1 MEESRFAAEKKPLAA
16 SVASEPASTSPGLG
30 LLDHRH
36 HAASPPPD
44 DDMSSS
50 PGSSTSSYVYGQAPL
65 HLHLSAP
72 IRSRRKFSFPVAL
85 EHGPP
90 FASVQAGTSARR
102 RFSDAVSRRLSLGW
116 RHHYGVGGAGGGAF
130 SQQQQESMAWEERQV
145 IAQAKGLARRY
156 IRARLKRSGL
166 LHGKG
171 RGGLSRLRSATLLLT
186 SSQPSSSS
194 SSSDCPQPPWG
205 KGLGSGDMSGAASPV
220 CHVLMSAGQEL
231 ERMHPQVYAD
241 VSRQMG
247 ITLST
252 ESIARG
258 ALSAVGRSIFK
269 NEVTWSKIVSLFA
282 VAGGLAVDCVRRGH
296 HEYLSSLVEAI
307 GDVIEGEQLSAW
319 IAGKGG
325 WMGLVY
331 HFCPE
336 RLEQGSFN
344 HWTVSQTCLIGVIT
358 ALSASV
364 LLLIAVLLRWSG
376 KFSFI

>member
-1 MEESRFAAEKKPLAA
+1 M
-16 SVASEPASTSPGLG
+16 
-30 LLDHRH
+30 
-36 HAASPPPD
+36 
-44 DDMSSS
+44 SS
-50 PGSSTSSYVYGQAPL
+50 PGGSFVYGQQPI
-65 HLHLSAP
+65 HLHLSP
-72 IRSRRKFSFPVAL
+72 IRTRRKFSFPVAL

-90 FASVQAGTSARR
+90 FASAQAGTSARR

-116 RHHYGVGGAGGGAF
+116 RHHYGVGGSGSIF
-130 SQQQQESMAWEERQV
+130 SQQHSESVAWEERQV
-145 IAQAKGLARRY
+145 ICQAKALARRY
-156 IRARLKRSGL
+156 IRSRLKRSGL
-166 LHGKG
+166 LTGKG
-171 RGGLSRLRSATLLLT
+171 KGGLSRLRSATMLL
-186 SSQPSSSS
+186 SSQPSTGS
-194 SSSDCPQPPWG
+194 SSSDSQQSSWS
-205 KGLGSGDMSGAASPV
+205 KGLGSGDMGAASPV
-220 CHVLMSAGQEL
+220 CHVLLSAGQEL
-231 ERMHPQVYAD
+231 ERMHPQVYSD

-252 ESIARG
+252 ESVTRG
-258 ALSAVGRSIFK
+258 SLSAVGRHIFK

-307 GDVIEGEQLSAW
+307 ADVIEEEQLSAW
-319 IAGKGG
+319 IASKGG
-325 WMGLVY
+325 WMALVY

-344 HWTVSQTCLIGVIT
+344 HWTVSQTILIGIIT